1 MQGQVFFD
9 SLLSCWTVVT
19 WAYAKLD
26 EIRFMSL
33 LNALFCP
40 PHHVTRQRV
49 SEGLTFCLN
58 LEFI

>member
-33 LNALFCP
+33 LNALFVHP
-40 PHHVTRQRV
+40 
-49 SEGLTFCLN
+49 
-58 LEFI
+58 IM